1 MAASVVSAQELT
13 ASAGLLRSDE
23 ARSRTHGWLLSYTHE
38 LNARFA
44 ASLSYQNE
52 GHVPSHH
59 RDGYAA
65 QLWARTSLLS
75 PRLSL
80 AAGVGPYRYFDTV
93 SSSDDPL
100 GYSDRHGWGM
110 VYSLTATWHAG
121 SSPWL
126 YQLRADR
133 VVLSHGIDTSR
144 LTAGVGYRLQR
155 DLQRAGE
162 SARNTEATLYL
173 GKTIVNSLESQ
184 TATAHS
190 AELRHTFGPLLRGS
204 VAWLD
209 ENDAQLV
216 KRQGLVLQAWLEPS
230 FQRERLSLGIG
241 YGPYIASDDQRRDRN
256 GLFGS
261 GLLTLT
267 ASLRL
272 TERWLARMSWNRVIS
287 RYDRDTDVILLGV
300 GYRF

>member
-1 MAASVVSAQELT
+1 MVASAAAGQELT
-13 ASAGLLRSDE
+13 ASAGLVRSDE
-23 ARSRTHGWLLSYTHE
+23 AGARTHGWLLSYRHE
-38 LNARFA
+38 RDARFA

-59 RDGYAA
+59 RDGFAA
-65 QLWARTSLLS
+65 QLWARTLLS

-80 AAGVGPYRYFDTV
+80 AAGAGPYRYFDTV
-93 SSSDDPL
+93 SSSDDPR

-110 VYSLTATWHAG
+110 VYSLAATWRAG
-121 SSPWL
+121 SSAWL

-133 VVLSHGIDTSR
+133 IVLAHGIDTSR
-144 LTAGVGYRLQR
+144 LTAGVGYRLQP
-155 DLQRAGE
+155 DLRRAGE
-162 SARNTEATLYL
+162 SARNTEVALYL

-190 AELRHTFGPLLRGS
+190 AELRHAFGRLLRGS
-204 VAWLD
+204 IAWLD

-216 KRQGLVLQAWLEPS
+216 KRQGLVVQAWLEPS
-230 FQRERLSLGIG
+230 FQRERMSLGIG

-272 TERWLARMSWNRVIS
+272 KQCWLARLSWNRVIS
-287 RYDRDTDVILLGV
+287 RYDRDTDVLLLGV